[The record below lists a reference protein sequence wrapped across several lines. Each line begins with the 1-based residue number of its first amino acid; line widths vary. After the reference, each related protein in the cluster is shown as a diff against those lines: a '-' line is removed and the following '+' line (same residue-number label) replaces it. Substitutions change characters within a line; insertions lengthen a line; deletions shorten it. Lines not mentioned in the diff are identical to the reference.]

1 VTANSVSAGWGSDL
15 KVAAVAAMAP
25 LLAGSAVLLGYLWLG
40 GFGVVL
46 GIGGAIAWAVW
57 WYRRESAFF
66 PRDIQTAP
74 LVITTVV
81 TFGLVFLSLVTAA

>member
-1 VTANSVSAGWGSDL
+1 MTDNSVSAGWASDL

-40 GFGVVL
+40 GFGILVGL
-46 GIGGAIAWAVW
+46 GGAIGWGVW

-66 PRDIQTAP
+66 PRDAALGP
-74 LVITTVV
+74 LVVTALI
-81 TFGLVFLSLVTAA
+81 TFGVVFLALLTAA